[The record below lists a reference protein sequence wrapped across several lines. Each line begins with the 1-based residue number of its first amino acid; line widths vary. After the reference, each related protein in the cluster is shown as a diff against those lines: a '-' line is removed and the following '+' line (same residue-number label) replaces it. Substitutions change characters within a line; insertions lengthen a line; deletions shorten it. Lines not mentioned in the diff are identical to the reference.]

1 MKISNKEK
9 RIFIAFLAAIVTFII
24 SMLFFTVEEANQ
36 DEREDFKFE
45 TVKFE
50 TVETTEETIE
60 TTEET
65 SSLESE
71 EVSVENSDTSI
82 TEMSEEI
89 TTSVKESSSS
99 KTDLTIIESGTFV
112 FNLGLP
118 VESIYEIPNPVVTE
132 VETTIPVTTTSSE
145 IVTTVPVITT
155 TEEVSSIKETTIT
168 SEDITT
174 TKSTIQNVSFVKT
187 FLRGTYYCYGCPKK
201 GGSGRQLID
210 CSTGNGTVKG
220 SIASSYL
227 YRHYGYNYNGKRTMV
242 YLEVANYS
250 QMNGY
255 YYLDDS
261 DAGNSNI
268 IDFFYIYGSN
278 CPFSKAGVVTVDC
291 YIVN

>member
-50 TVETTEETIE
+50 TAETTEETIE

-65 SSLESE
+65 LNLESE
-71 EVSVENSDTSI
+71 EVSVENSDTSL
-82 TEMSEEI
+82 TKMSEEI
-89 TTSVKESSSS
+89 TTSVKESLSS
-99 KTDLTIIESGTFV
+99 KTDLTIIESGTFALH
-112 FNLGLP
+112 LGLP

-132 VETTIPVTTTSSE
+132 VETTIPTTSSE
-145 IVTTVPVITT
+145 IVTTVPTTVTTIEEITST
-155 TEEVSSIKETTIT
+155 KETTIT
-168 SEDITT
+168 SEDIVTT
-174 TKSTIQNVSFVKT
+174 SSTIQNVSFVKT
-187 FLRGTYYCYGCPKK
+187 FSRGTYYCYGCPKK

-242 YLEVANYS
+242 YLEIANYS

-261 DAGNSNI
+261 DAGNSNV